1 MQIKDIKTF
10 VVANASSHRGGPC
23 WVFVRVTTVTG
34 IKGYGEVYDVAFHP
48 KALVPMIDD
57 MFERHFVGRDPFQIE
72 QHFRHVYSAGF
83 SQRPDPTVMGIF

>member
-1 MQIKDIKTF
+1 
-10 VVANASSHRGGPC
+10 
-23 WVFVRVTTVTG
+23 
-34 IKGYGEVYDVAFHP
+34 
-48 KALVPMIDD
+48 MIDD